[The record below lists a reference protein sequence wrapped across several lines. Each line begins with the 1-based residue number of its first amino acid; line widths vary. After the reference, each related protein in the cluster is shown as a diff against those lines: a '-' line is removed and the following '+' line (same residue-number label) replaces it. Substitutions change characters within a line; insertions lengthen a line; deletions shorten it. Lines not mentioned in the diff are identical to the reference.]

1 MNNASATA
9 ARRIIEKFGGP
20 NRLAEILG
28 QHYKAPAAPA
38 IRQWRQAGIPSKW
51 QHEVLYVAKLAGIG
65 LAPEDFFE
73 ASEPQPPEAAA

>member
-38 IRQWRQAGIPSKW
+38 IRCWQQAGIPVKW
-51 QHEVLYVAKLAGIG
+51 QHEVLHVAKLAGIG

-73 ASEPQPPEAAA
+73 ADPLSPGDAA

>member
-1 MNNASATA
+1 MNNASAVA

-20 NRLAEILG
+20 DRLAQARG

-38 IRQWRQAGIPSKW
+38 IRHWQQAGIPSKW

-65 LAPEDFFE
+65 LAPADFFE
-73 ASEPQPPEAAA
+73 ADAPSPDSTV